1 MRQSAGAQRCVTW
14 SVRALIQAAAE
25 AIGLERVDDSSTSPK
40 VPLVVN
46 VQHEPVDP
54 HSARPPAASRSGR
67 QRTRHDIAETAVTID
82 T

>member
-1 MRQSAGAQRCVTW
+1 VRQSAGAQRCVTW

-25 AIGLERVDDSSTSPK
+25 AIGLERVGESSSTSPK

-46 VQHEPVDP
+46 VQHDAVEPQP
-54 HSARPPAASRSGR
+54 SRPQSTRSGR
-67 QRTRHDIAETAVTID
+67 HHIRHDIAETAVTID